1 MPAIHGMEDDRVQ
14 IVVDGMDPISA
25 CANHMNPALSY
36 IDPSNVGSIKVFA
49 GITPVSVGG
58 DSIGGTISVNSPVP
72 EFAATG
78 QAPLA
83 TPLDGTVVLSGR
95 LSVIMRHP
103 GGHDRGA
110 PGRYLALDNP
120 DRIRPG
126 RILWL

>member
-1 MPAIHGMEDDRVQ
+1 MQ

-83 TPLDGTVVLSGR
+83 TPLDGTVVLWSP
-95 LSVIMRHP
+95 LRHYAP
-103 GGHDRGA
+103 
-110 PGRYLALDNP
+110 PGRSRSRAA
-120 DRIRPG
+120 RKISGPG
-126 RILWL
+126 